1 MVTNRSKMLTAAKV
15 AKPTKKART
24 AEAKSPPKPVAR
36 KRATPPIAKAPAA
49 AALPSRTKRAASKA
63 AAARIVTVPAP
74 VRPLMA
80 RRSEKVSES
89 VAREIIRNSAGLPP
103 GSTLPPESAMLE
115 HYGVS
120 RGSLREAL
128 RILEVQGLIV
138 IKPGPG
144 GGPILRGPESATLGK
159 TQTLFFHLLGAQY
172 RDLVNARRQIE
183 PMLVGLAAQR
193 QDREALEPLRA
204 FLAPTSPSSWS
215 DPEYLRIA
223 SNFHTTVTGLSGNP
237 ILTTLC
243 HSLHDI
249 ALFRLRDAGFSDT
262 DRLGVLRDHAKI
274 AKAVLD
280 GNAKKAETLMREH
293 MVEFTD
299 QLLLHHA
306 GLVDEIIDW
315 Q

>member
-1 MVTNRSKMLTAAKV
+1 MTKRSRMLTATVA
-15 AKPTKKART
+15 AKPPKKARAADAT
-24 AEAKSPPKPVAR
+24 SASKALAR
-36 KRATPPIAKAPAA
+36 KKAAPPIGKAPAA
-49 AALPSRTKRAASKA
+49 TASPSRPRPAAPKA
-63 AAARIVTVPAP
+63 APARAVTALAP
-74 VRPLMA
+74 VRPPIV

-223 SNFHTTVTGLSGNP
+223 SDFHSTVTGLSGNP
-237 ILTTLC
+237 ILTMLC
-243 HSLHDI
+243 HALHDI
-249 ALFRLRDAGFSDT
+249 ALFRLRDAGFSDS
-262 DRLGVLRDHAKI
+262 DRLRSLRDHATI

-293 MVEFTD
+293 MIVFTD
-299 QLLLHHA
+299 QILSHHA

-315 Q
+315 H